1 MLRNYVQIAWRN
13 LRKQKFYAFLN
24 ITGLTLG
31 LACCLLIGLYIL
43 DATSYD
49 AFHEKADRIMLFQ
62 QWEGQSGSGNAFAP
76 RLKEQIAQIEKTVR
90 LAGNNALLATPTTAY
105 YEPYF
110 YFADSTVFDVFTFTL
125 LQGNASTALQS
136 PYGLVISRR
145 MVTKYFPNENPIGKT
160 LKFGNKYPLTVTGV
174 IDNLPTNSHMTVDF
188 LCNYVHAKELAGFTR
203 ESYWDAPGATYLLL
217 SKGSTKEDVL
227 AQFPDFVKN
236 TEDQNAGV
244 WKLAVIP
251 LRDIYLKATLD
262 GQVKAQRAIKY
273 VYIFGAVGLFILIL
287 ACFNYINLALA
298 RSSKRGKEVGVRKV
312 SGATRSQLVYQF
324 LIESALFVSIAVV
337 LALLFIQLFLPF
349 FNSLAEKNLST
360 GLIYTPFRIAMLILV
375 IVLISLVTGVY
386 PALALSSFKPIR
398 VLKSD
403 VVKGVS
409 SGLFRKI
416 LVVTQFAVSVSMIVA
431 TMVVWNQLD
440 YINNKSLGY
449 MQEQVLTISFRDAP
463 ENSKELF
470 KKEIETI
477 AAVESA
483 TICTGLP
490 GTGEARGDKLVAEFI
505 PLGATSGGIMHI
517 NTDPGFASTF
527 GIQVKAGRNFEQNRL
542 ADKQTFLVNE
552 AAMRYFG
559 WETIEGKKVG
569 YYTYQ
574 YTPEGG
580 YKEIPV
586 TGEVI
591 GVLADYH
598 HADLKSLIMP
608 MLFSYNTA
616 WATKMAVKINT
627 NASLGETVKA
637 IEKEWNT
644 FFPAQPFEYQFLDD
658 TFQKAY
664 LTEIKTGR
672 VFSLF
677 ALLAISISCLG
688 LFGLAAY
695 TAEQR
700 TKEIGI
706 RKVLGASVSNITSLL
721 SKDFLILVALS
732 TVIAWPLAW
741 YAMNKWLENFAYH
754 IDLSPWVF
762 IASGGM
768 ALVIALFTVSFQSI
782 KAAIANPV
790 KSLKSE

>member
-1 MLRNYVQIAWRN
+1 MLKNYLQIAWRN

-31 LACCLLIGLYIL
+31 LACCLLIGLYML

-62 QWEGQSGSGNAFAP
+62 QWEGQSGSGNGFAP
-76 RLKEQIAQIEKTVR
+76 RLKEQISQIEKTVR

-110 YFADSTVFDVFTFTL
+110 YFADSTVFDVFTFTF

-145 MVTKYFPNENPIGKT
+145 MATKYFPNENPIGKT
-160 LKFGNKYPLTVTGV
+160 LKFNNKYPLTITGV
-174 IDNLPTNSHMTVDF
+174 IENLPSNSHMTVDF
-188 LCNYVHAKELAGFTR
+188 LCNYVHAKELAGFMR
-203 ESYWDAPGATYLLL
+203 ESYWEAPGATYLLL
-217 SKGSTKEDVL
+217 SEGSTKEDVL
-227 AQFPDFVKN
+227 SQFPNFIKN
-236 TEDQNAGV
+236 TGDQNAGV
-244 WKLAVIP
+244 WKLDVIP

-262 GQVKAQRAIKY
+262 GQVKAQRAIEY
-273 VYIFGAVGLFILIL
+273 IYIFGAVGLFILIL
-287 ACFNYINLALA
+287 ACFNYINLTLA

-324 LIESALFVSIAVV
+324 LTESAMFTGIAVV
-337 LALLFIQLFLPF
+337 LALAIVYLFLPY
-349 FNSLAEKNLST
+349 FNNLAEKNLSI
-360 GLIYTPFRIAMLILV
+360 GILYTPFRIA
-375 IVLISLVTGVY
+375 VLALTVVLLSLLTGVY

-409 SGLFRKI
+409 NGLFRKI
-416 LVVTQFAVSVSMIVA
+416 LVVTQFAVSVIMIVA
-431 TMVVWNQLD
+431 TVVVWNQLE

-449 MQEQVLTISFRDAP
+449 AQEQVLTISFKNVP
-463 ENSKELF
+463 ENSKETF
-470 KKEIETI
+470 KKEVESL
-477 AAVESA
+477 AAVQSA

-490 GTGEARGDKLVAEFI
+490 GTGEARGDKLVAAFV
-505 PLGATSGGIMHI
+505 PPGAASGGIMHI
-517 NTDPGFASTF
+517 NTDPGFAATF
-527 GIQVKAGRNFEQNRL
+527 GIQVKAGRNFDNTRPT
-542 ADKQTFLVNE
+542 DKEAFLVNE
-552 AAMRYFG
+552 AAMKYFE
-559 WETIEGKKVG
+559 WETIEGKRVG

-608 MLFSYNTA
+608 MIFSYNTA
-616 WATKMAVKINT
+616 WANKMAIKVNT
-627 NASLGETVKA
+627 TASLSETVKA
-637 IEKEWNT
+637 IEKKWNAL
-644 FFPAQPFEYQFLDD
+644 FPEQPFEYQFLDD
-658 TFQKAY
+658 IFQKAY
-664 LTEIKTGR
+664 LAEMKTGQ

-677 ALLAISISCLG
+677 ALLAITISCLG

-721 SKDFLILVALS
+721 SKDFLIPVALS
-732 TVIAWPLAW
+732 TGIAWPLAW
-741 YAMNKWLENFAYH
+741 YAMSRWLENFAYH
-754 IDLSPWVF
+754 INLSPGIF
-762 IASGGM
+762 IASGGA
-768 ALVIALFTVSFQSI
+768 ALAIALFTVSFQSI
-782 KAAIANPV
+782 KAALANPV
-790 KSLKSE
+790 SSLRSE